1 MAISKKKK
9 GDVLKRVEEIA
20 KNAESIAFVH
30 FKGLT
35 VADTTAMR
43 RTLRS
48 AGIGYTVAKK
58 TLVRKALEKGKYEGE
73 MPKLEGE
80 IALAY
85 GADAVAPAREVFQFA
100 KKFKENLAI
109 VGGIF
114 KGAFKGKEEMMA
126 IATIPPTPVLHGMF
140 VNLINSPIQRFVIA
154 LNEIAKAKSA

>member
-1 MAISKKKK
+1 MAINKAKK
-9 GDVLKRVEEIA
+9 GEILKKVEDIA

-30 FKGLT
+30 FKGMT

-43 RTLRS
+43 KALRS
-48 AGIGYTVAKK
+48 AGVGYTVAKK
-58 TLVRKALEKGKYEGE
+58 TLVRKALEKGGYEGE
-73 MPKLEGE
+73 MPTLDGE

-85 GADAVAPAREVFQFA
+85 GKDAIAPAREVYQFA

-114 KGAFKGKEEMMA
+114 KGVFKGRSEMMD
-126 IATIPPTPVLHGMF
+126 IALIPPTPVLHGQF

-154 LNEIAKAKSA
+154 LSEVAKKKSA